1 MLCIGT
7 DYLRVSPMTFSSLS
21 AIDSVLSQMRGVA
34 DVAANQT
41 PTIGLNT
48 ASSTN
53 SSSFAVELQ
62 RSLNRLAATQ
72 NHANTQAEAFV
83 AGTSTAS
90 LNDVM
95 IDSQK
100 ASLAFQT
107 TLQMRNRLVEA
118 YKTVSSMPV

>member
-1 MLCIGT
+1 
-7 DYLRVSPMTFSSLS
+7 MTISSLS

-34 DVAANQT
+34 DVAANQA
-41 PTIGLNT
+41 PTTAFNT
-48 ASSTN
+48 AGTAN
-53 SSSFAVELQ
+53 TSSFAVELQ

-83 AGTSTAS
+83 AGTTSAS

-95 IDSQK
+95 IDTQK

>member
-1 MLCIGT
+1 
-7 DYLRVSPMTFSSLS
+7 MTPSSLS
-21 AIDSVLSQMRGVA
+21 AIDSVLSQLRSVA

-41 PTIGLNT
+41 RSVNAGPVG
-48 ASSTN
+48 SPP
-53 SSSFAVELQ
+53 SFAVELQ
-62 RSLNRLAATQ
+62 RSLNKLAATQ

-83 AGTSTAS
+83 AGAPGIS

>member
-1 MLCIGT
+1 
-7 DYLRVSPMTFSSLS
+7 MTLSSLS

-41 PTIGLNT
+41 RSVNP
-48 ASSTN
+48 SSAGSAN
-53 SSSFAVELQ
+53 QPSFAVELQ

-72 NHANTQAEAFV
+72 NHANTQAESFV
-83 AGTSTAS
+83 AGTANVS

-100 ASLAFQT
+100 ASIAFQT